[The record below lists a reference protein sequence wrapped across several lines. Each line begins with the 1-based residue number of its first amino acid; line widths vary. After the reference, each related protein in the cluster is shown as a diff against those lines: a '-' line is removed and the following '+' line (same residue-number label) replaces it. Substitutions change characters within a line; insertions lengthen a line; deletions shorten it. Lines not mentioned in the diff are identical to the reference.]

1 MILTLKPIRR
11 HFVTGLSKGP
21 QGADGMTTLAREAYL
36 AMLAAPWSDDSREA
50 MMPVHEYDRDPPT
63 GQAYKCVWG
72 YDKVGRT
79 IQSACG
85 AECYTYRIP
94 ADALDDQNADGVAL
108 VQSVAM
114 RIIGDRSLD
123 QGVCIWC
130 ELSPVATPSPL
141 SNAIASFAGT
151 AYLDTQS
158 QLDADGNPITPNK
171 RTGMSAS
178 ITTDLEDATPE
189 LYLHVY
195 LFLADYLSVRG
206 AWIEGGAMFAD
217 GDAVVDFS
225 RDVVIAESDSD
236 SGTCALDIGRL
247 PTTTSITPAYALQ
260 HLPRVSLWEN
270 FTIFCDN
277 STNGVMDDEHSG
289 GLSSNFDLRVK
300 DILAFLFSA
309 PSLWAH
315 SNMVALSA
323 TIAYAQKGLLKF
335 TSSSVGYCCLCSH
348 GLTHGRLF
356 RGLRFQ
362 YAIPDTIP
370 YRLLVYGISAD
381 LSIPSSASGS
391 SLHFATPL
399 AFWADILSRS
409 FRAGTAK
416 TVRLM
421 TDSGLSKSTMP
432 TATDAETTD
441 APIQPLASRDVTS
454 QLSRVEFDA
463 PFKSGELSTLIV
475 ALIPNGAPSGTADQV
490 SEISATATRNITATI
505 PISATRQRITA
516 AITLSGTVSFGI
528 SSTPK
533 QAVQGCY
540 SGLQT
545 ITAGGEYGW
554 KDTSISNMS
563 ANYVKTNFSVAYLTG
578 LNLTFTHSG
587 KTYTYNTDSG
597 DPVPSFSFKVDFYL
611 WKPPALV
618 SNWGPLQFS
627 YSGRPAGT
635 LSFTAHAPDGST
647 LPVAATFDGEHLV
660 QFRTAGGASDLR
672 DDPDLAES
680 GFMFDSQ
687 YGYISPKD
695 WHTTSAAVTAYAQ
708 NYDTQSAS
716 IIASARASL
725 SAFAYSFAS
734 SANETSVATVIQSG
748 TISFVRDG
756 ITYIASYSVSTTPIL
771 GVGNKTTGTRI
782 VVGNDSTET
791 GTAYGNVPAISQRM
805 QFAGSDGSV
814 IWAAALLPA
823 AQISGDIAFQAKTA
837 YHGSSQ
843 GIGTVFND
851 GAATGSGA
859 AYRVG
864 LQGTVT
870 IVEAF
875 AESEIN
881 PGLITLIE

>member
-1 MILTLKPIRR
+1 MILTLTPIRR

-21 QGADGMTTLAREAYL
+21 QGADGVEALAREAYL
-36 AMLAAPWSDDSREA
+36 AMLAAPWADDAREA
-50 MMPVHEYDRDPPT
+50 TMPVHEYDRNPPA

-72 YDKVGRT
+72 YDAAARSEW
-79 IQSACG
+79 SACG

-94 ADALDDQNADGVAL
+94 VDALDDQNVNGVAL
-108 VQSVAM
+108 VKSVAI
-114 RIIGDRSLD
+114 RIIGDRYLD

-141 SNAIASFAGT
+141 SNAIASFAGA

-158 QLDADGNPITPNK
+158 QLDENGNPITPNK
-171 RTGMSAS
+171 RAGMSAS

-225 RDVVIAESDSD
+225 RDVELAETDTEA
-236 SGTCALDIGRL
+236 GTCALDVGRL

-260 HLPRVSLWEN
+260 HMPRASLWEN

-277 STNGVMDDEHSG
+277 ATNGVMDDEHAG
-289 GLSSNFDLRVK
+289 GLSSSFDLRVK

-309 PSLWAH
+309 PSLWAY
-315 SNMVALSA
+315 SNMVAASA

-335 TSSSVGYCCLCSH
+335 TAASVGFCCLCAH

-362 YAIPDTIP
+362 NAIPDTIP

-399 AFWADILSRS
+399 VYWADILSRA
-409 FRAGTAK
+409 FRAGAAK
-416 TVRLM
+416 TVRVM

-432 TATDAETTD
+432 LATDGETL
-441 APIQPLASRDVTS
+441 AVEAQPLASREVSS
-454 QLSRVEFDA
+454 QISRVDFDT
-463 PFKSGELSTLIV
+463 PFKSGEFSSLLV
-475 ALIPNGAPSGTADQV
+475 ALIPNGAPSGTTEQTTT
-490 SEISATATRNITATI
+490 INATATRSLTATI
-505 PISATRQRITA
+505 PVSAKRQSLTATASPTGRIDIQVASSIGTAISAAVRGAGVTG
-516 AITLSGTVSFGI
+516 SGNSAVWNSSVMGMPSSVFKENYSTVTI
-528 SSTPK
+528 K
-533 QAVQGCY
+533 RLQA
-540 SGLQT
+540 
-545 ITAGGEYGW
+545 
-554 KDTSISNMS
+554 
-563 ANYVKTNFSVAYLTG
+563 
-578 LNLTFTHSG
+578 TFTYGG
-587 KTYTYNTDSG
+587 KTYSYDTNGYTSPIG
-597 DPVPSFSFKVDFYL
+597 DPAITASWKASLFLYRPS
-611 WKPPALV
+611 
-618 SNWGPLQFS
+618 SNSSQLIYT
-627 YSGRPAGT
+627 YSLSGEGK
-635 LSFTAHAPDGST
+635 SFTFVAHAPDGST
-647 LPVAATFDGEHLV
+647 LPVTATFKSNTVSLIGTGSSDANSNFGYLYPSDWATVNNNFGRNFAVDGY
-660 QFRTAGGASDLR
+660 SDLVDTSR
-672 DDPDLAES
+672 LTLS
-680 GFMFDSQ
+680 G
-687 YGYISPKD
+687 
-695 WHTTSAAVTAYAQ
+695 
-708 NYDTQSAS
+708 
-716 IIASARASL
+716 
-725 SAFAYSFAS
+725 FAYSFAT
-734 SANETSVATVIQSG
+734 SANETAAATVTQSG
-748 TISFVRDG
+748 TITFLRDG
-756 ITYIASYSVSTTPIL
+756 ITYTAPYSLTGTSTL
-771 GVGNKTTGTRI
+771 GVSGKTTGTRI
-782 VVGNDSTET
+782 VVGSDTTET
-791 GTAYGNVPAISQRM
+791 GTAYGNVHAISQRM

-814 IWAAALLPA
+814 VWATVLFPA
-823 AQISGDIAFQAKTA
+823 SQVRGDIAYQAKTA

-843 GIGTVFND
+843 GIGTVYND

-864 LQGTVT
+864 LQGAVT

>member
-1 MILTLKPIRR
+1 MILTLNPIRR

-21 QGADGMTTLAREAYL
+21 QGADGMATLAREAYL

-114 RIIGDRSLD
+114 RIIGDRYLD

-130 ELSPVATPSPL
+130 ELSPVATPFPL

-225 RDVVIAESDSD
+225 RDVELAETDTEA
-236 SGTCALDIGRL
+236 GTCALDIGRL

-260 HLPRVSLWEN
+260 HMPRASLWEN

-277 STNGVMDDEHSG
+277 ATNGVMDDEHAG
-289 GLSSNFDLRVK
+289 GLSSSFDLRVK
-300 DILAFLFSA
+300 DILAFLFSD
-309 PSLWAH
+309 PSLWAY
-315 SNMVALSA
+315 SNMVAASA
-323 TIAYAQKGLLKF
+323 TIAYAHKGLLKF
-335 TSSSVGYCCLCSH
+335 TAASVGFCCLCAH

-362 YAIPDTIP
+362 NAIPDTIP

-381 LSIPSSASGS
+381 LSISSSASGS

-399 AFWADILSRS
+399 AYWADILSRA
-409 FRAGTAK
+409 FRAGSAK
-416 TVRLM
+416 SVRVM

-432 TATDAETTD
+432 LATDGETV
-441 APIQPLASRDVTS
+441 AVEAQPLAAREVSS
-454 QLSRVEFDA
+454 QLTRVDFDT
-463 PFKSGELSTLIV
+463 PFKSGKFSSVLV
-475 ALIPNGAPSGTADQV
+475 ALIPNGAPSGTTEQTTT
-490 SEISATATRNITATI
+490 INATATRSLTATI
-505 PISATRQRITA
+505 PVSATRQSLTA
-516 AITLSGTVSFGI
+516 SVSPTGKIYIEIASSVRTAIAAAVSGAGVSGSGNSAVWNSKVMGM
-528 SSTPK
+528 SSTIIK
-533 QAVQGCY
+533 ENY
-540 SGLQT
+540 STAT
-545 ITAGGEYGW
+545 IKRLYA
-554 KDTSISNMS
+554 
-563 ANYVKTNFSVAYLTG
+563 
-578 LNLTFTHSG
+578 TFTYGG
-587 KTYTYNTDSG
+587 KTYTYDTNGYDSPIG
-597 DPVPSFSFKVDFYL
+597 DPAINVSWKATLFLYRPSSNTSELTYTYSLSGEGKSFSFV
-611 WKPPALV
+611 
-618 SNWGPLQFS
+618 
-627 YSGRPAGT
+627 
-635 LSFTAHAPDGST
+635 AHAPDGSK
-647 LPVAATFDGEHLV
+647 LPVTATLQPNTISLIGSGLSDAHSNFGLIYPSDWAAQSNNFARNFNEDDYSDLV
-660 QFRTAGGASDLR
+660 QTSRVTLAG
-672 DDPDLAES
+672 
-680 GFMFDSQ
+680 
-687 YGYISPKD
+687 Y
-695 WHTTSAAVTAYAQ
+695 
-708 NYDTQSAS
+708 
-716 IIASARASL
+716 
-725 SAFAYSFAS
+725 AYSFAS
-734 SANETSVATVIQSG
+734 SANETAVSTVTQSG
-748 TISFVRDG
+748 TITFVRDG
-756 ITYIASYSVSTTPIL
+756 ITYTAPYSVTKSPTL
-771 GVGNKTTGTRI
+771 GVGSKTTGTRI
-782 VVGNDSTET
+782 VVGNDTTET
-791 GTAYGNVPAISQRM
+791 GTVYGNVHAISQRM

-814 IWAAALLPA
+814 VWATVLFPA
-823 AQISGDIAFQAKTA
+823 SQVRGDIAYQAKTA

-843 GIGTVFND
+843 GIGTVYND